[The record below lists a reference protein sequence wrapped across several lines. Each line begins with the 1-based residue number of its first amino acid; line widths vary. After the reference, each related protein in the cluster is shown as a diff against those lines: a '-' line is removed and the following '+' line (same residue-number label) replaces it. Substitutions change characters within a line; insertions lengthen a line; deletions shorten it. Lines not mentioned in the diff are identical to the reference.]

1 MRGDLVFTESK
12 TIELKREYTED
23 IRKSVT
29 AFANTDGGKIYIG
42 IQDNGSVVGITQK
55 DDLMTRVS
63 NMIRDSI
70 RPDVTLFTDI
80 SIEQFDRKN
89 VLVIHVQRGTA
100 RPYYLHGKGIRPEG
114 VYIRQGA
121 SSVPATEAAI
131 LNMIK
136 ETSGDSFENAR
147 SLNQQLTFNGAAA
160 YFEKMGVEFLDTQKK
175 TLHLIDQDGMFTNLG
190 LLLSDQ
196 AMHTIKL
203 AVFEGDKKTIFKERR
218 EFTGSILLQL
228 EEAYDFIDR
237 YNKTRSEFKGLERM
251 DQRDYPIEAIR
262 EALLNAVVHRD
273 YAYSGSI
280 LISLYD
286 NRLEIVTIGGLVKG
300 ISLND
305 IMLGVS
311 VLRNQ
316 HLANIFYR
324 LKLIEAY
331 GTGIPKMM
339 AAYND
344 YEVKP
349 MIEVSDHAFK
359 ITLPNTNY
367 KYSAMKERLSSGL
380 SQREQQIL
388 TLLQLNKVVGRKEVE
403 LEVGISQA
411 TAVVT
416 LRNMLKKGL
425 IEKVG
430 SGKNI
435 KYKIS
440 H

>member
-1 MRGDLVFTESK
+1 MFTESK

-42 IQDNGSVVGITQK
+42 IQDNGSVVGISQK

-80 SIEQFDRKN
+80 TIEQFDNKD

-147 SLNQQLTFNGAAA
+147 SLNQQLTFDGAAA
-160 YFEKMGVEFLDTQKK
+160 YFEKMGVEFFETQKK

-196 AMHTIKL
+196 ATHTIKL

-380 SQREQQIL
+380 SQRELQIL
-388 TLLQLNKVVGRKEVE
+388 TLLQRNKVVGRKEVE

-430 SGKNI
+430 SGKNM

-440 H
+440 Q

>member
-1 MRGDLVFTESK
+1 MFTESK

-42 IQDNGSVVGITQK
+42 IQDNGSVVGISQK

-80 SIEQFDRKN
+80 SIEQFDRKD

-136 ETSGDSFENAR
+136 ETSGDSFEKAR
-147 SLNQQLTFNGAAA
+147 SLNQQLTFDGAAA
-160 YFEKMGVEFLDTQKK
+160 YFEKMGVEFFDTQKK

-196 AMHTIKL
+196 ATHTIKL

-218 EFTGSILLQL
+218 EFTGSILLEL
-228 EEAYDFIDR
+228 EEAYDFIER

-339 AAYND
+339 AAYDD

-367 KYSAMKERLSSGL
+367 KHSAMKERLSSGL
-380 SQREQQIL
+380 SQRELQIL
-388 TLLQLNKVVGRKEVE
+388 TLLKRNKVVGRKEVE

-430 SGKNI
+430 SGKNM

-440 H
+440 Q

>member
-1 MRGDLVFTESK
+1 MFTESK
-12 TIELKREYTED
+12 KIELKREYTED
-23 IRKSVT
+23 IRKTVT

-42 IQDNGSVVGITQK
+42 IQDNGSVVGISQK

-80 SIEQFDRKN
+80 SIEQFDRKD

-147 SLNQQLTFNGAAA
+147 SLNQQLTFGGAMA
-160 YFEKMGVEFLDTQKK
+160 YFEKMGVEFFDTQKK
-175 TLHLIDQDGMFTNLG
+175 TLHLIDQGGMYTNLG

-196 AMHTIKL
+196 ATHTIKL
-203 AVFEGDKKTIFKERR
+203 AIFEGDKKTIFKERR

-228 EEAYDFIDR
+228 EEAYNFIDR

-339 AAYND
+339 AVYDD

-367 KYSAMKERLSSGL
+367 KSSAMKERLSSGL

-388 TLLQLNKVVGRKEVE
+388 ALLQHNQVVGRKEVE

-425 IEKVG
+425 IEKIG
-430 SGKNI
+430 SGKNL

-440 H
+440 Q

>member
-1 MRGDLVFTESK
+1 MFTESK

-80 SIEQFDRKN
+80 SIEQFDRKD

-273 YAYSGSI
+273 YAYSSSI

-388 TLLQLNKVVGRKEVE
+388 TLLQHNKVVGRKEVE

-416 LRNMLKKGL
+416 LRNMLKKRL

>member
-1 MRGDLVFTESK
+1 MFTESK

>member
-1 MRGDLVFTESK
+1 MFTESK

-55 DDLMTRVS
+55 DDLVTRVS
-63 NMIRDSI
+63 NIIRDSI

-80 SIEQFDRKN
+80 SIEQFDRKD

-175 TLHLIDQDGMFTNLG
+175 TLRLIDQDGMFTNLG

>member
-1 MRGDLVFTESK
+1 VFTESK